1 MWATGNGGVHD
12 DDCGCDGYV
21 SSPYSLSVGS
31 ITDRG
36 QAPYFDEKCASTLTV
51 VPSGGEI
58 RAGEFEGQPKIKVVS
73 DRRRGLKKSC
83 QPLVV
88 LQSVWKSFKSVLN
101 FAILYNYLV
110 PGNFRKYLIFTF
122 FHCEIF
128 NAQELYLVFFAI
140 RNF

>member
-73 DRRRGLKKSC
+73 NRRRGLKKISC
-83 QPLVV
+83 QPFVG
-88 LQSVWKSFKSVLN
+88 LQSVWKSYKSGFNL
-101 FAILYNYLV
+101 AILYEYLV
-110 PGNFRKYLIFTF
+110 PGNFHKYLLLTF
-122 FHCEIF
+122 
-128 NAQELYLVFFAI
+128 L
-140 RNF
+140 

>member
-1 MWATGNGGVHD
+1 MKFHDFVKLKYQILLQGRNGKGIIYVWATGNGGVHD

-73 DRRRGLKKSC
+73 NRRKGLKNLLSA
-83 QPLVV
+83 
-88 LQSVWKSFKSVLN
+88 LN
-101 FAILYNYLV
+101 RVAICLEILY
-110 PGNFRKYLIFTF
+110 IT
-122 FHCEIF
+122 
-128 NAQELYLVFFAI
+128 A
-140 RNF
+140 

>member
-73 DRRRGLKKSC
+73 NRRKGLKNLLSA
-83 QPLVV
+83 
-88 LQSVWKSFKSVLN
+88 LN
-101 FAILYNYLV
+101 RVTICLEILY
-110 PGNFRKYLIFTF
+110 IT
-122 FHCEIF
+122 
-128 NAQELYLVFFAI
+128 A
-140 RNF
+140 